1 MSSAMCGL
9 KLKMR
14 LTVSTSTWQKI
25 SGSLKSALI
34 WLILIA
40 IWEGAF
46 RTIGWREYIFPAP
59 SHILRSFLELLNL
72 DARARGTFIS
82 SPLVVGI
89 GVSVIRLMMGF
100 TVALGLGAPLG
111 LLLWRSKLIDNAF
124 GPFFLGIQTLPS
136 VCWIPLAVLTFGIN
150 QKAVLFVTVMGSAF
164 AIALSLRDGL
174 RTVPPIYHRAGLML
188 GARGWRFYVYILLPA
203 SLPAFVSS
211 LRQGF
216 SFAWRSL
223 MGGELVLII
232 NPHGLGVLLDH
243 GRNFSDVAQVIGV
256 MIVMILLGMVVDRAI
271 LARFEHR
278 IHQRFG
284 LHESH

>member
-1 MSSAMCGL
+1 MVL
-9 KLKMR
+9 L
-14 LTVSTSTWQKI
+14 
-25 SGSLKSALI
+25 
-34 WLILIA
+34 A

-46 RTIGWREYIFPAP
+46 RIIGWRDYIFPAP

-72 DARARGTFIS
+72 DARAKDTFVA
-82 SPLVVGI
+82 SPLVIGI
-89 GVSVIRLMMGF
+89 GVSIYRLLLGF
-100 TVALGLGAPLG
+100 AVALGLGAPLG
-111 LLLWRSKLIDNAF
+111 LLLWRSRLLDRAF

-150 QKAVLFVTVMGSAF
+150 QKAILFVTVMGSAF

-174 RTVPPIYHRAGLML
+174 RTVPTIYHRAGLML
-188 GARGWRFYVYILLPA
+188 GAHRWKFYAYILLPA

-243 GRNFSDVAQVIGV
+243 GRSFSDVAQVLAV
-256 MIVMILLGMVVDRAI
+256 MIIMIVLGMVVDRAI
-271 LARFEHR
+271 LARFEQR

-284 LHESH
+284 LIESH